1 MKEAIYLVAILLQVG
16 VIIFFVRRNKARAG
30 NKAEDRED
38 YPEGSYEQQRGLALS
53 VTSVQLNLTIPD
65 SVTFVH
71 GVVMD
76 WNTGDTI
83 VSLSAYITGAANL
96 YLSNGGGVS
105 GAGKKPEVG
114 EAAVKFVAAAADHIH
129 SAVPVAGIKDMPP
142 VGCVRFYLLTNK
154 QIFAAQEQ
162 VKHLDDGSSS
172 WLDVFSKGNDVI
184 AEMRN

>member
-1 MKEAIYLVAILLQVG
+1 MKEAIYLVAIVLQVG
-16 VIIFFVRRNKARAG
+16 VIIFFVRRNRVRATNMAG
-30 NKAEDRED
+30 DKDD
-38 YPEGSYEQQRGLALS
+38 YPEGSYEQQRRLALS
-53 VTSVQLNLTIPD
+53 VTPAQLNLTIPD
-65 SVTFVH
+65 DVTFVH

-83 VSLSAYITGAANL
+83 VSLTAYITGAANL
-96 YLSNGGGVS
+96 YLSSGGGVS

-114 EAAVKFVAAAADHIH
+114 EAAVKFVTAAADHIKG
-129 SAVPVAGIKDMPP
+129 AVPVASTNDLPP

-154 QIFAAQEQ
+154 QTFAAQEQ
-162 VKHLDDGSSS
+162 VKHLDNGSSS